1 MRVENFYSGEP
12 VNYGSPPNFTT
23 EQEAVYNAGFG
34 KYNYDPGMR
43 NQTVYPGGYGYNMAN
58 AGLGSYNP
66 YQYNSSIYN
75 PQFGNP
81 VFQQQYQ
88 QPQPQIQEIEY
99 FVSPVNFG
107 SEYLPSMDFEDRIDQ
122 LKIDYWMKEQEESVT
137 NTSNYYSPFGCNNYY
152 GVPFYNPYQYN
163 SSLNSEISQKISEM
177 EEEAKQN
184 RLTLNLQL
192 SRLAHNYS
200 GDVYNDCDLV
210 ERYTGKKIEN
220 PSSLGLITTNEL
232 YTLNR
237 FSNLVP
243 FDNSQM
249 YRDIDREASR
259 MYNSIIPENSNMQE
273 CFENMG
279 IVNAEYLMEEEK
291 HRRRDGSVLYNS
303 EDGSYRYFVK
313 RKAAERYAAKHGMMN
328 FGGNDN
334 FNNYKNELLSSFPTL
349 SQSAKLTDDGTLNIT
364 CNFGSKMGQTYSVHN
379 SLEAGYEE
387 DRDRFKRFV
396 DSIPGSIY
404 LKGNDQKGNGG

>member
-12 VNYGSPPNFTT
+12 VNYGSPPNFIT

-34 KYNYDPGMR
+34 KYNYDPSIR
-43 NQTVYPGGYGYNMAN
+43 NQTVYPGGYGYNMTN

-88 QPQPQIQEIEY
+88 QSQPQIQEIEY
-99 FVSPVNFG
+99 FISPVNFS

-291 HRRRDGSVLYNS
+291 HRRRDGGALYNS
-303 EDGSYRYFVK
+303 DNNAYKAFV
-313 RKAAERYAAKHGMMN
+313 REKAAERYKQSQGSSTLKKMVT
-328 FGGNDN
+328 GLDQLQSGNMQA
-334 FNNYKNELLSSFPTL
+334 FPTL
-349 SQSAKLTDDGTLNIT
+349 AQSAKLCDDGTLNISFG
-364 CNFGSKMGQTYSVHN
+364 NFN
-379 SLEAGYEE
+379 SLSINTQEQEYEK
-387 DRDRFKRFV
+387 DRERFNSFLN
-396 DSIPGSIY
+396 SIPGALYNPS
-404 LKGNDQKGNGG
+404 GGDQ